1 MSLTIGRSWE
11 DNKAEWKV
19 KAKNQG
25 KRYKKSAVSE
35 EVQQPVFIVALVF
48 ANQSRKNMVLQQK
61 PLKH

>member
-11 DNKAEWKV
+11 DNKAEGKV
-19 KAKNQG
+19 KAKNQS

-35 EVQQPVFIVALVF
+35 EVQELVFIVALVF
-48 ANQSRKNMVLQQK
+48 ANQSRKTMVLQQK